1 MTVRILLLAGV
12 IALANINSAL
22 RAQEPKSI
30 NPSAPNAISKIPE
43 PGRRLGDKPMKPT
56 HDEIVQWMNA
66 YFAEY
71 NASAQN
77 AKTVHRM
84 DTYFAP
90 DFTFIPYMYVFGRP

>member
-1 MTVRILLLAGV
+1 
-12 IALANINSAL
+12 
-22 RAQEPKSI
+22 
-30 NPSAPNAISKIPE
+30 
-43 PGRRLGDKPMKPT
+43 MKPT
-56 HDEIVQWMNA
+56 HDEIVKWMNA

-90 DFTFIPYMYVFGRP
+90 DFTFNPDGSPKVTATAGF